1 MSFYINV
8 DPSIIM
14 RIIEFKNR
22 VKDKIGGGID
32 LDKKGCSID
41 SDLKGLLD
49 NLEQLEETWEEQMGL
64 SE

>member
-8 DPSIIM
+8 DPSVIM

-22 VKDKIGGGID
+22 IKDKIKGGID
-32 LDKKGCSID
+32 LDKKGCMD
-41 SDLKGLLD
+41 KDLIGLMD

-64 SE
+64 R